1 MEADEYYF
9 AKERK
14 KIIKSPVLTKTSQ
27 NSPKGLKFQKSL
39 AFKGAME
46 KT

>member
-14 KIIKSPVLTKTSQ
+14 KIIKSPVLTKTS
-27 NSPKGLKFQKSL
+27 SPLKFQKSL
-39 AFKGAME
+39 AFKGAMNKE
-46 KT
+46 NLN